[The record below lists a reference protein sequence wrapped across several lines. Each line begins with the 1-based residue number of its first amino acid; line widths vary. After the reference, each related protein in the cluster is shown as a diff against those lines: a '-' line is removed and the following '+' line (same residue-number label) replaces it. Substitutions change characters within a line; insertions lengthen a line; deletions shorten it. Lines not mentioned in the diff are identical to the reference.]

1 MKSKLITLRIDPEM
15 ERFYRQAARHI
26 LGEDNL
32 AEFLRRGGMA
42 FIREHHGGIEDEW
55 TFAVPNGCVENAYV
69 KHTGRRVLV
78 FRRPYQKKK
87 WRRYA

>member
-15 ERFYRQAARHI
+15 EKFFRQAARHI

-42 FIREHHGGIEDEW
+42 LIRKHHGEIENKW
-55 TFAVPNGCVENAYV
+55 NFAVPNGCVENTYV
-69 KHTGRRVLV
+69 KYTGKRVLI
-78 FRRPYQKKK
+78 FRKPHKRKK
-87 WRRYA
+87 WRHYV